1 MLSLLYKIC
10 CYDPTETIIKD
21 FLGVL
26 LPKSFP
32 ASLSEIVPRF
42 RMFLLEFLIIGSGVL
57 VGIFF
62 SIVFLAKPPG
72 MTYKTPSKI
81 LKKSRRNLVKKSR
94 QELTEK
100 RITGA
105 SRKFNEKLSK
115 ASQEIRGQNPSD
127 VLENS
132 LREFS
137 RRTSAKISQICK
149 NSWKNYRNAIPLTG
163 IPQENLYIF
172 WQNLRKKSSEEFS
185 KHIEK
190 TSERKHGRYSCRDSV
205 KCSCRNPGKISGK
218 IPGTTLINRGRNTGK
233 IHQKHLF
240 R

>member
-149 NSWKNYRNAIPLTG
+149 NSWKKLSECHLTDRNSSRKFIHILAD
-163 IPQENLYIF
+163 
-172 WQNLRKKSSEEFS
+172 LRKKSSKEFS

-190 TSERKHGRYSCRDSV
+190 TSERKHGR
-205 KCSCRNPGKISGK
+205 CS
-218 IPGTTLINRGRNTGK
+218 
-233 IHQKHLF
+233 
-240 R
+240 